1 MDYGNNAKIPAG
13 VVSSDKTTD
22 KKEPMRDDNAM
33 GMKDKTGSDKQFN
46 TGRSESM
53 CYTHDRKSCQ

>member
-1 MDYGNNAKIPAG
+1 MAYGNNAKMPAG
-13 VVSSDKTTD
+13 VMSSDKTTD
-22 KKEPMRDDNAM
+22 KSEPMRGGNAQ
-33 GMKDKTGSDKQFN
+33 GMQDKTGADKQFN

>member
-1 MDYGNNAKIPAG
+1 MAYGNNAKMTAG
-13 VVSSDKTTD
+13 VMSSDKTGS
-22 KKEPMRDDNAM
+22 KSEPMRGGNAQDM
-33 GMKDKTGSDKQFN
+33 QDKTGADKQFN